1 MQNTSNRSSREIAH
15 LPGHKVGPRKF
26 DEHPDIG
33 TATGRTNV
41 LYDGKRIFKIY
52 ENQVNSASAAPTT
65 LGHSTK
71 WETRRWAHR
80 SFNEPGRVSGERVP
94 FRKPRTKYG
103 ESNGKDNRM
112 SRIDNS
118 QRAVP
123 GFDDSVHAA
132 AGHRGPDDT
141 PAILQS
147 NSFPHLH
154 DFGTVPKVG
163 GPQNRSRLELREE
176 EAAKLKHAKGYD
188 NRLINQQ
195 HDSRIF
201 KGGISTMKQTE
212 HELGQRDLDR
222 QDAALGDAT
231 KVYGEEHAGFD
242 TCSQVK
248 LGFYKNNYGTEGG
261 QLGQKPIKELKAD
274 QKGDKVGEHD
284 HVKGRIN
291 PFARGFAN
299 NQLLW
304 VTRPAIN

>member
-1 MQNTSNRSSREIAH
+1 MQNTSNRSSRQIAD

-52 ENQVNSASAAPTT
+52 ENQVNPASAPPTT
-65 LGHSTK
+65 TSHSTK
-71 WETRRWAHR
+71 WETRRWSHR
-80 SFNEPGRVSGERVP
+80 SFNDPGHVTGERVP

-103 ESNGKDNRM
+103 ERNGKDNMM
-112 SRIDNS
+112 SRIGNA

-123 GFDDSVHAA
+123 EFDYSVYAA
-132 AGHRGPDDT
+132 AGQEEDQGPEDT
-141 PAILQS
+141 PAVRQS
-147 NSFPHLH
+147 NLFPHLY

-163 GPQNRSRLELREE
+163 GPQNRSRMELHEE

-201 KGGISTMKQTE
+201 KGGISTMKRTD

-222 QDAALGDAT
+222 QDAVLGEST
-231 KVYGEEHAGFD
+231 KVYGEEHSGFD

-248 LGFYKNNYGTEGG
+248 FGFYKNNYGTEGG
-261 QLGQKPIKELKAD
+261 QLGQKPIKELKANM
-274 QKGDKVGEHD
+274 KGHKVDEHD
-284 HVKGRIN
+284 SMKGRVN

-304 VTRPAIN
+304 VTR